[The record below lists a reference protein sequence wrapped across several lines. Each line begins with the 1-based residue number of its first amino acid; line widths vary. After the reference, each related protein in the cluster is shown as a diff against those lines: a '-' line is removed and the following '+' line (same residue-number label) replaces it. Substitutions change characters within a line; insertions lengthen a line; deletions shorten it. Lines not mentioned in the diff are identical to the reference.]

1 MTVLDHVARSAQR
14 LPNKPAIVHHGHAI
28 TYAQLLP
35 LMQEAR
41 PLPIPLLGEGWDKPF
56 CLRTTGTTGRAK
68 EVIVGQHA
76 VLCNSENLIHAHG
89 YTEETVFILAGA
101 LDHLGCWSKIFPVLM
116 QGGTLVV
123 LDGLKDMDAFLSAF
137 DYPSSHLATF
147 LVPAAIRMLLQF
159 DSERLSQLA
168 HKIDFIETGAA
179 AISQNDMQRLC
190 QLLPHTRL
198 FNTYASTETGI
209 LCTHNFNDGG
219 ECIPACVGRPML
231 HTNVFI
237 TPEGQI
243 ACQGPTLM
251 TGYRGDDMLTEQTL
265 RDGIFY
271 TADNGHIDPL
281 GRLHVHGRRDDVIN
295 VGGFKVHPSQ
305 VEQMALTFPSVSD
318 CVCVPVPHPLT
329 GQALKLLV
337 VPTSRTDYSAKA
349 LALFL
354 KSHLEAYQ
362 VPLLYLCVDKIE
374 RTGNGKVNRKFYAE
388 TSGTR
393 PTISGSVE

>member
-1 MTVLDHVARSAQR
+1 MTVLDHVALSAER
-14 LPNKPAIVHHGHAI
+14 LPNKPAIIHRGQVI
-28 TYAQLLP
+28 TYAELLP
-35 LMQEAR
+35 LMQECQ

-56 CLRTTGTTGRAK
+56 CLHTTGTTGKAK
-68 EVIVGQHA
+68 DVVIGQHA

-159 DSERLSQLA
+159 DSERLSHLA

-179 AISQNDMQRLC
+179 AISLADMQRLC
-190 QLLPHTRL
+190 HLLPNTRL

-209 LCTHNFNDGG
+209 LCTYNFNDGG
-219 ECIPACVGRPML
+219 ECIPGCVGRPML
-231 HTNVFI
+231 HAHVFI

-251 TGYRGDDMLTEQTL
+251 TGYRGDEKLTQQVL

-271 TADNGHIDPL
+271 TADNGSIDHL
-281 GRLHVHGRRDDVIN
+281 GRLHILGRRDDIIN
-295 VGGFKVHPSQ
+295 VGGYKVSPYQ
-305 VEQMALTFPSVSD
+305 VEEAALAFPAVAD
-318 CVCVPVPHPLT
+318 CVCIPIPHPLT

-337 VPTSRTDYSAKA
+337 VPSTDTEYSAKA

-354 KSHLEAYQ
+354 KSRLETYQ
-362 VPLLYLCVDKIE
+362 VPLFYQSVDKIE
-374 RTGNGKVNRKFYAE
+374 RTHNGKINRRFYAE
-388 TSGTR
+388 ASGT
-393 PTISGSVE
+393 